1 MSHPRSFV
9 TVDDVETQSFD
20 WGKLQW
26 LTEPR
31 VTGSQCMVSGIVTLD
46 PGQGHARHNHPGCCE
61 NLFILEGEGEQM
73 IEQADGRRE
82 TRKVG
87 PGVMISLQRGQYHS
101 TFNVGTGVLRILAC
115 YEFAGPEAA
124 LRADPGCTV
133 IPPRS
138 SQGQ

>member
-1 MSHPRSFV
+1 MSNLRSFV

-26 LTEPR
+26 LTDPR

-73 IEQADGRRE
+73 IEKEDVNRE
-82 TRKVG
+82 TRYHDF
-87 PGVMISLQRGQYHS
+87 PAAWSISLYLQCRHWSAAHS
-101 TFNVGTGVLRILAC
+101 GLL
-115 YEFAGPEAA
+115 
-124 LRADPGCTV
+124 
-133 IPPRS
+133 
-138 SQGQ
+138 

>member
-1 MSHPRSFV
+1 MSNLRSFV

-26 LTEPR
+26 LTDPR

-73 IEQADGRRE
+73 IEKEDGSRE
-82 TRKVG
+82 TRKVY
-87 PGVMISLQRGQYHS
+87 PGTMISLQRGQYHS
-101 TFNVGTGVLRILAC
+101 TYNVGTGVLRILAC
-115 YEFAGPEAA
+115 Y
-124 LRADPGCTV
+124 
-133 IPPRS
+133 
-138 SQGQ
+138 